1 MAREKISLSARMGA
15 VMGVERAVPNKLSI
29 DAKVSSWNDLPVS
42 ERSKLFKEALKES
55 NRNKKR
61 LH

>member
-1 MAREKISLSARMGA
+1 MAQEKISLSARMGT
-15 VMGVERAVPNKLSI
+15 VMGVQRAVPDKLQI
-29 DAKVSSWNDLPVS
+29 DAKVSTWNDLPAS
-42 ERSKLFKEALKES
+42 ERSKLFKEALKQS